1 MGELQIRYS
10 DKSVSPWGGMYLL
23 KEFMDRSGIFSKLEE
38 LDLPRPGSNAG
49 YSPIEILQGFW
60 LGLFVGAS
68 RYVHLEW
75 LRGDETL
82 KEIFNLRRF
91 PSQSTYSRFFHKF
104 GQGRN
109 HRVFPSLQH
118 WFFSQIDV
126 GSLSVDLDSSVLTR
140 YGEQEGAA
148 VGYNPSKPG
157 RPSHHPIMAF
167 VSETRMVANAWM
179 RPGNTAALSGIEG
192 FLQETF
198 DDVLKDHPIG
208 LVRADSGFYSQAF
221 LEWLE
226 ARDYSYIVAVRFYE
240 NLKYLVGGLTQWSE
254 VVPGLEVC
262 NVEFQPLN
270 GKKRKYV
277 VVRKRLDTFPKA
289 AGKRLFD
296 DPTYRYSLFVS
307 NLRLP
312 AIEIFRLYNGRA
324 DAENRIKELKYDF
337 GADNFCL
344 KDFFATEASF
354 RFSMV
359 AYNLLAL
366 FRHQVL
372 QSGSRLSTLRAH
384 CFAIGSWIT
393 HHANQRV
400 LNLSVSKR
408 KRSWM
413 DGLFAQVRQT
423 APPYRFVSEKSK

>member
-10 DKSVSPWGGMYLL
+10 DKSVSPWGGMRLL
-23 KEFMDRSGIFSKLEE
+23 KEFIDRSGIFAKLEE

-49 YSPIEILQGFW
+49 YSPVEILQGFW

-82 KEIFNLRRF
+82 KEIFCFKRF

-104 GQGRN
+104 NQARN
-109 HRVFPSLQH
+109 HRVFPRLQQ
-118 WFFSQIDV
+118 WFFSTVDV
-126 GSLSVDLDSSVLTR
+126 GPLSVDLDSSVLTR
-140 YGEQEGAA
+140 YGEQEGAV

-157 RPSHHPIMAF
+157 RASHHPIMAF

-179 RPGNTAALSGIEG
+179 RPGNTAALSSIER
-192 FLQETF
+192 FLEETF
-198 DDVLKDHPIG
+198 DEVLKEQPIG
-208 LVRADSGFYSQAF
+208 LVRADSGFYSQRF
-221 LEWLE
+221 LNWLE
-226 ARDYSYIVAVRFYE
+226 KRNYSYIVSVRFYE
-240 NLKYLVGGLTQWSE
+240 NLKYLVGGLSQWSP
-254 VVPGLEVC
+254 VAPGLEVC
-262 NVEFQPLN
+262 SITYRPSG
-270 GKKRKYV
+270 GKKRRYV
-277 VVRKRLDTFPKA
+277 IVRKALKNFPKA

-296 DPTYRYSLFVS
+296 DPAYRYSLFVS
-307 NLRLP
+307 NLTLP

-337 GADNFCL
+337 GADHFCL

-393 HHANQRV
+393 SHSNQRV
-400 LNLSVSKR
+400 LNLSVAKQKR
-408 KRSWM
+408 QWM
-413 DGLFAQVRQT
+413 DGLFTKVRQT
-423 APPYRFVSEKSK
+423 APPYRFESKNLE